1 MGIVGRIILTV
12 KNQAM
17 KRYLVYANLDR
28 VTNFLVNNSHGFK
41 FETYYDKPLIELY
54 ASPEYIND
62 MKEVL
67 ATEGVYPVFY
77 E

>member
-1 MGIVGRIILTV
+1 
-12 KNQAM
+12 M

-28 VTNFLVNNSHGFK
+28 VANFLVNNSHSFK
-41 FETYYDKPLIELY
+41 FETDYAKPLIELY

-62 MKEVL
+62 MKEAL
-67 ATEGVYPVFY
+67 AAEEVYPVFY